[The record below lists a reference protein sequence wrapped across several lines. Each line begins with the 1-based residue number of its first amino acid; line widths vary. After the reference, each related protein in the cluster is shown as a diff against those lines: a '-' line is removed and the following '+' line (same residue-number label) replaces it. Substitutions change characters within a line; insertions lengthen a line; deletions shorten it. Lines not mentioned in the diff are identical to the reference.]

1 MGQQISWVGLFR
13 IEDCVSECT
22 VVLVKLIIHARHVLL
37 IKSVVFYSGQC
48 DLFLLLLTDTLLH
61 FKALQ
66 NFHGTSC

>member
-1 MGQQISWVGLFR
+1 MGQQISWVGLLW
-13 IEDCVSECT
+13 IEHCVSERT
-22 VVLVKLIIHARHVLL
+22 VVLVKLILARHVLL

-48 DLFLLLLTDTLLH
+48 DLLLLLLTDTLLH